1 MINRLEDQTYMINTN
16 NISEVSNTNEEIYV
30 NDLLTLYETNN
41 AELSATKRQVIEGL
55 LKKAVDIDRNMKV
68 NVNIIRVSE
77 DFP

>member
-1 MINRLEDQTYMINTN
+1 MINTN